1 MKLNPFTSYNF
12 FQHFLPTALA
22 LSKNILIVGSGNSAL
37 DLCSGIQK
45 ARNALNRGCPGVSGD
60 PRGTGV
66 SIALT
71 ASHIGLHSDDYTVPC
86 ACKC

>member
-1 MKLNPFTSYNF
+1 MKLNPFSSYNL
-12 FQHFLPTALA
+12 FQHFLFSALA

-45 ARNALNRGCPGVSGD
+45 ARNALNRGCPRVSGN

-66 SIALT
+66 CCLNSEDNAMGGGELLE
-71 ASHIGLHSDDYTVPC
+71 SGENR
-86 ACKC
+86 